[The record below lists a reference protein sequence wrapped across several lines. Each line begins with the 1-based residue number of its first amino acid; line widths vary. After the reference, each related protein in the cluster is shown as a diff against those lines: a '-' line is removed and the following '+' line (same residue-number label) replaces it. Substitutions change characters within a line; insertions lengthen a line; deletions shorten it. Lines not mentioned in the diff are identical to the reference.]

1 MHDKQHWQASV
12 HAVQALMDKLDR
24 DLEYAIS
31 VECKTPLED
40 VADYEQ
46 VSSGFCRPM
55 LASAKRWAGCLL
67 HIHPGDSFWKPV
79 GICLKHHHV
88 RNVQDGN
95 H

>member
-1 MHDKQHWQASV
+1 
-12 HAVQALMDKLDR
+12 MDKLDR

-79 GICLKHHHV
+79 GICLKH
-88 RNVQDGN
+88 NVSEMCKMEITRCLEPGSKDRPSCF
-95 H
+95 